1 MQKTSNMKQKSYK
14 VKKEKMTEIVTI
26 PGQTNVYNDVHIALA
41 ADNNYAMP
49 LAVTM
54 TSILANTK
62 KSTRCHFY
70 ILIPDDFQN
79 LHKQKILSLCEHYRC
94 HIKFI
99 NMGNQF
105 IDFPNSLSHTT
116 NQSYYRLILS
126 DILPNLSKILYLDV
140 DIVVKEDLSD
150 LFSIELGE
158 NYFGGVLHPTY
169 YFGNWEGHCKLL
181 RIPNLYSY
189 INAGVLLINLD
200 QIRKDKLSAK
210 LVAAI
215 ANDYPAIDQDVINS
229 IAFGRI
235 KLIPFKYN
243 VLIKTASYLKNK
255 EIEKIYDYNE
265 FFQAFQTP
273 VIIHYANPQK
283 PWDDPSLLFASE
295 WFTYYRISP
304 YFEKDKFSNALN
316 LIQGVAPC
324 ISVVMAT
331 HNRERYLSEAIES
344 ILNQTYKNFEFLI
357 VNDASTD
364 DTACILNFYSIR
376 DKRIRIFTNPIK
388 YGISKSRN
396 LAIKYARGKYMAVMD
411 DDDIAMSKRFEIEKD
426 FLDKHSEIAVVGTDI
441 EVFSSGEPTSSN
453 TTFWK
458 KSWVLPMNYT
468 QSAILMISRNY
479 ICHSST
485 LIRLSFLKQYQIL
498 YNEKLFT
505 GVDYDLW
512 MQILLKAGKI
522 CNLPSILQRYRVHPA
537 SITATKTSRKDQDLI
552 VDKVRQ
558 QLLLPFFDS
567 CQDMLSFFEFAFK
580 PGDDIQRIN
589 MILKLNQNKKIFSE
603 QDMNQAI
610 SLVSGIPYPSFSKN
624 LIPIV
629 FACDN
634 NYAPYL
640 VVLMTSIIENADKH
654 YNYEFIIME
663 SRMSQF
669 VKDRIGQ
676 EFSKYSNVIIKF
688 INPRNIIGKIEFHLP
703 NYYSEE
709 TYYRLFMQTIFQFY
723 TKLIYIDV
731 DTIVLQD
738 ISQLFNINVENCL
751 FAATLN
757 AGTVPHYKNNW
768 KVRGVLWR
776 DYLTKQLKM
785 KNPNNYFQ
793 AGVLVVN
800 VPELRTFDLQNKALK
815 KLKALHPVL
824 VDQDILNGVC
834 EGHVK
839 RISLRWDF
847 LDAFRK
853 EWKTDEWIDYLEPMD
868 REDYIEAAQNPYI
881 VHYAGQYLRP
891 WKNTQIKYAD
901 IWWKY
906 ARKTSFYE
914 ELLMGLHKPVSS
926 ASSLNPYNIPF
937 EQYVRDAVLFPKL
950 YLDYLRCRLLSHLTW
965 GNKKTHYKNKKEAY
979 HKRIRFVRA
988 WLSYKDR

>member
-1 MQKTSNMKQKSYK
+1 MKQKQYK
-14 VKKEKMTEIVTI
+14 IKQEQPKEGTTTSVQQNDYTE
-26 PGQTNVYNDVHIALA
+26 VHIALA
-41 ADNNYAMP
+41 ADNKYAMP
-49 LAVTM
+49 LAVTI
-54 TSILANTK
+54 TSILVNAKTNTK
-62 KSTRCHFY
+62 CHLY
-70 ILIPDDFQN
+70 ILIPDDFQD
-79 LHKQKILSLCEHYRC
+79 LHKQKILALCKNYYCQVE
-94 HIKFI
+94 FI

-105 IDFPNSLSHTT
+105 INFPNSLPHTT
-116 NQSYYRLILS
+116 NQTYYRLILS
-126 DILPNLSKILYLDV
+126 DLLPNLSKILYLDV

-150 LFSIELGE
+150 LFSIDLGD

-181 RIPNLYSY
+181 CVPNLYSY
-189 INAGVLLINLD
+189 INAGVLLINLEK
-200 QIRKDKLSAK
+200 IRQDGLSTK

-229 IAFGRI
+229 VAFGRI

-255 EIEKIYDYNE
+255 EIEKIYNYNE
-265 FFQAFQTP
+265 FFHAFQSP
-273 VIIHYANPQK
+273 AIIHYANPQK

-295 WFTYYRISP
+295 WFSYYRISP
-304 YFEKDKFSNALN
+304 YFEKDKFTNSTN
-316 LIQGVAPC
+316 LLQDTCPC
-324 ISVVMAT
+324 ISVVMTT
-331 HNRERYLSEAIES
+331 HNREQYLSEAIES
-344 ILNQTYKNFEFLI
+344 ILNQTFKNFEFLI
-357 VNDASTD
+357 INDASTD
-364 DTACILNFYSIR
+364 ATACILNFYSIR
-376 DKRIRIFTNPIK
+376 DKRIRVFTNPIK
-388 YGISKSRN
+388 CGISKSRN
-396 LAIKYARGKYMAVMD
+396 LALKHARGKYMAVMD
-411 DDDIAMSKRFEIEKD
+411 DDDIAMSRRFEIEKD
-426 FLDKHSEIAVVGTDI
+426 FLDRHSEIVVVGTDI
-441 EVFSSGEPTSSN
+441 EVFSSGTATSAN
-453 TTFWK
+453 TYFWH
-458 KSWVLPMNYT
+458 KSWVLPMDYA
-468 QSAILMISRNY
+468 QASILMISRNY

-485 LIRLSFLKQYQIL
+485 LIRLSFLKQHQIS
-498 YNEKLFT
+498 YNENLFA

-512 MQILLKAGKI
+512 MQILLNAGKI
-522 CNLPSILQRYRVHPA
+522 CNLPNILQRYRVHPA
-537 SITATKTSRKDQDLI
+537 GITATKASRKDQDLV

-567 CQDMLSFFEFAFK
+567 YQDMLNFFECAFK
-580 PGDDIQRIN
+580 PGDDIQKIN
-589 MILKLNQNKKIFSE
+589 MISKLNQHKKIFS
-603 QDMNQAI
+603 QADINQAI
-610 SLVSGIPYPSFSKN
+610 SLVSGIPYPSFNKN

-634 NYAPYL
+634 HYAPYL
-640 VVLMTSIIENADKH
+640 VVLMTSIIENANNS
-654 YNYEFIIME
+654 YNYEFIVME

-669 VKDRIGQ
+669 IKNRIKQ
-676 EFSKYSNVIIKF
+676 EFSKNSNVIIKF
-688 INPRNIIGKIEFHLP
+688 FNPKNIIGEIDFNLP
-703 NYYSEE
+703 DYYSEE

-738 ISQLFNINVENCL
+738 ISQLFNINVENYL

-757 AGTVPHYKNNW
+757 AGTIPHYKNNW
-768 KVRGVLWR
+768 KVRGTLWQ
-776 DYLTKQLKM
+776 DYLNKELKM

-800 VPELRTFDLQNKALK
+800 VAELQAFDMQHKALE
-815 KLKALHPVL
+815 KLKNLRPIL

-839 RISLRWDF
+839 KISLHWDF

-853 EWKTDEWIDYLEPMD
+853 EWGTDEWINYLAPMD

-914 ELLMGLHKPVSS
+914 ELLMGLHKPATGTAHLSS
-926 ASSLNPYNIPF
+926 YNIPF
-937 EQYVRDAVLFPKL
+937 EKYVRDAILFPKL
-950 YLDYLRCRLLSHLTW
+950 YLQYIWARMLSHIFK
-965 GNKKTHYKNKKEAY
+965 GKKSLYYKEKKQRY
-979 HKRIRFVRA
+979 HERIRFVRA
-988 WLSYKDR
+988 WLSYK